1 MKFRVLITLLAALVM
16 PVAVFAA
23 PQKGNAKKG
32 HEVFEAH
39 CQMCHGK
46 TGKGNP
52 AIGRMFHV
60 KMPDLGSKAIQKLSD
75 AQIRHTIEHG
85 KLKMPPVQGIS
96 SSEITNVIAFVRTLG
111 KKK

>member
-1 MKFRVLITLLAALVM
+1 MKLRVLITLLAALLM

-39 CQMCHGK
+39 CQMCHGP

-60 KMPDLGSKAIQKLSD
+60 KMPDLGSPAVQKYTD
-75 AQIRHTIEHG
+75 AQIRDFIEHG
-85 KLKMPPVQGIS
+85 HLKMPPVHGIS
-96 SSEITNVIAFVRTLG
+96 NTEITNVIAFVRTLA

>member
-1 MKFRVLITLLAALVM
+1 MKLRVLITLLAALVL
-16 PVAVFAA
+16 PATVFAA

-39 CQMCHGK
+39 CQMCHGP

-60 KMPDLGSKAIQKLSD
+60 KMPDLGSPAVQKYTD
-75 AQIRHTIEHG
+75 AQLRHIIEHG
-85 KLKMPPVQGIS
+85 KLKMPPVQGVS